1 MSTSLHSELRLP
13 CGAVIKNRLAKTAM
27 TEGLADVADNATEGH
42 INLYRTWAKGGSGLL
57 ITGNVMVDRR
67 YLERPGNVVIEDRRG
82 LPQLQSWAA
91 AGTED
96 NTHLWMQIS
105 HPGRQCS
112 RIVSTQP
119 LSPSDVQLHLMGNF
133 AKPRAMIEA
142 EIEQAIKGYA
152 NTALIA
158 KEAGFTGVQIH
169 AAHGYLIS
177 QFLSPITNKRKD
189 QWGGSLDNRARF
201 LLSVIR
207 AVRKEVGS
215 EFPVAVKLNSADFQK
230 GGFDLEDSAQVTT
243 WLAQEGIDL
252 LEISGGTYEQ
262 IRLLGHSGDESQAEN
277 PNVRASTRQREAYFL
292 QYAKT
297 IQAAL
302 DSGDQKIPLMVTGG
316 FRSRLTMV
324 EALEEGELD
333 MIGLARPLC
342 ADADIPRLLVSGQ
355 ISCAPAYEVDLK
367 LGDGWLGP
375 ASKVPLL
382 RAINVQGEV
391 AWFYQQMLQLSQR
404 KPPRKG
410 QGVLRSF
417 LNHLLR
423 EYKIAIRRKIFQQRQ
438 NKNKI

>member
-1 MSTSLHSELRLP
+1 MPTSLHSELRLP
-13 CGAVIKNRLAKTAM
+13 CGATIKNRIAKAAM
-27 TEGLADVADNATEGH
+27 TEGLADVEDNATQGH

-67 YLERPGNVVIEDRRG
+67 YLERPGNVVIEDKRG
-82 LPQLQSWAA
+82 FTQLQNCAI

-112 RIVSTQP
+112 RIVSNQP

-133 AKPRAMIEA
+133 AKPRSITET
-142 EIEQAIKGYA
+142 EINQAIAGYV

-158 KEAGFTGVQIH
+158 KEAGFTGVQVH

-177 QFLSPITNKRKD
+177 QFLSPITNKRQD

-201 LLSVIR
+201 LLNIIR
-207 AVRKEVGS
+207 AVRDAVGND
-215 EFPVAVKLNSADFQK
+215 FPVAVKLNSADFQK
-230 GGFDLEDSAQVTT
+230 GGVDLNDSEQVAT

-262 IRLLGHSGDESQAEN
+262 VRLLGHSGDKEQAED
-277 PNVRASTRQREAYFL
+277 PNVRTSTRQREAYFL
-292 QYAKT
+292 DYAKT
-297 IQAAL
+297 IQQAL
-302 DSGDQKIPLMVTGG
+302 DSAGKKIPLMVTGG

-324 EALEEGELD
+324 EALAEGELD

-342 ADADIPRLLVSGQ
+342 ADADIPRFLISGE
-355 ISCAPAYEVDLK
+355 ISYAPAYEEDLK

-375 ASKVPLL
+375 ASKNAFL

-391 AWFYQQMLQLSQR
+391 AWFYQQMLQLAQLKSAC
-404 KPPRKG
+404 KD
-410 QGVLRSF
+410 QGVLNSLARHF
-417 LNHLLR
+417 LR
-423 EYKIAIRRKIFQQRQ
+423 EYVIAIRRKIYHRRH
-438 NKNKI
+438 N